1 MRNLFCFIFSLIL
14 TNAIY
19 SQSNPTSEKKP
30 HPELAAD
37 DSFSNGAYATGL
49 QSTISMHEKNVLK
62 KIASLEKL
70 QMKVAEINQSLLN
83 KIVIK
88 DEVPVL
94 HQDTNP
100 PIVSSRTIEIS
111 FQDHKVKEVKIISS
125 KRNLKNDL
133 NSVIR
138 TLTFEP
144 ANFSEIK
151 ISVDRFESKVKGFP
165 QVESYKDMP
174 SEAKIHVIKLIDDI
188 LVNAIFRFDTFVQK
202 SKEGKLE
209 ATINN
214 VKEL

>member
-1 MRNLFCFIFSLIL
+1 MK
-14 TNAIY
+14 A
-19 SQSNPTSEKKP
+19 SEEDFLKI
-30 HPELAAD
+30 
-37 DSFSNGAYATGL
+37 NGIG
-49 QSTISMHEKNVLK
+49 
-62 KIASLEKL
+62 
-70 QMKVAEINQSLLN
+70 
-83 KIVIK
+83 
-88 DEVPVL
+88 
-94 HQDTNP
+94 
-100 PIVSSRTIEIS
+100 PIVAKSLFDFFKNKENLKII
-111 FQDHKVKEVKIISS
+111 KNLLKEVKIISS